1 MSAGAARAS
10 RGAAHGRARGTTIR
24 DIADALGISH
34 STVSRALGGHP
45 MISDATRASVAR
57 TARRLG
63 YVPSAPARSMRGA
76 LSPLVGYVIPD
87 IQNDFYASVAKRIAD
102 ALAPHGLQLV
112 LSVTE
117 DDPERERRDVRAL
130 IEARA
135 GAVIVTPT
143 PAPHAETLRMLARTH
158 AVQLVRRVGPL
169 ATDAV
174 TVDDAAGT
182 RAATTHL
189 VQCGHRRIAY
199 VGAPV
204 STSSGR
210 ARLAGFESALA
221 DAGLAPGPTVL
232 GTPRPESG
240 RIAVERLLGEV
251 PWPTALVLGSSELTL
266 GALLALQAA
275 GVAVPGTLSVVGYG
289 DPTWFSLVG
298 DGVTTV
304 HLPVDEVAQAATT
317 LVLDGLRAAATPTR
331 AARPPARPTIRPRL
345 TVRGST
351 RPPGPR

>member
-1 MSAGAARAS
+1 MSTGPLRPARGGADR
-10 RGAAHGRARGTTIR
+10 RARGTTIR

-63 YVPSAPARSMRGA
+63 YVASAPARSMRGA

-87 IQNDFYASVAKRIAD
+87 IQNDFYASVAKRVAD
-102 ALAPHGLQLV
+102 ALAPHGLQMV

-135 GAVIVTPT
+135 SAVIVTPS

-158 AVQLVRRVGPL
+158 AVQLVRRIEPL
-169 ATDAV
+169 HADAV

-182 RAATTHL
+182 RAATAHL

-210 ARLAGFESALA
+210 ARLAGFEAALA
-221 DAGLAPGPTVL
+221 DAGLPPGPTVL
-232 GTPRPESG
+232 GAPRPESG
-240 RIAVERLLGEV
+240 RIAVERLLGDA
-251 PWPTALVLGSSELTL
+251 PRPTALVLGSSELTL

-275 GVAVPGTLSVVGYG
+275 GVAVPDALSVVGYG
-289 DPTWFSLVG
+289 DPTWFSLVD
-298 DGVTTV
+298 DGITTV
-304 HLPVDEVAQAATT
+304 HLPVDEVADAATA
-317 LVLDGLRAAATPTR
+317 LVLDGLRAASAAPAATR
-331 AARPPARPTIRPRL
+331 APARPTIRPKL

-351 RPPGPR
+351 RPPGPH